1 MKAIVVHNKKGKI
14 ISLTFPQPREGTG
27 VGVRPGPSEALLELD
42 LPQDLAKKS
51 LVDVLKE
58 YRVAVSEKKLVRR

>member
-14 ISLTFPQPREGTG
+14 ISVTLPQPRKGTG
-27 VGVRPGPSEALLELD
+27 VGVRPGRTEALLELD
-42 LPQDLAKKS
+42 LPENLAKKS

-58 YRVAVSEKKLVRR
+58 YRVAVAEKKLVRR